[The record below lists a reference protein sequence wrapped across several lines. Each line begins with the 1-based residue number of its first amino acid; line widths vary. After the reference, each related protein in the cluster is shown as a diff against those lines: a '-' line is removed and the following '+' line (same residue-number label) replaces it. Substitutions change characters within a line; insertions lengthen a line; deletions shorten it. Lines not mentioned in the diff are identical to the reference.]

1 MFSLILL
8 RVDMLSV
15 PIHNFCTYLLPKN
28 LLSNKKKNKKK
39 PNMLFQCHFETW
51 IRKHHDVKPNRWLIW
66 LALGTDCFHSCFHR
80 TQVHS
85 KGVQVFGG
93 PGFDSWDWTRFANKH
108 GKTVPN
114 SGCKQTCVQKK
125 KSSDVKLP
133 KVLNYALLPVFWF
146 ET

>member
-28 LLSNKKKNKKK
+28 LLSNKKKRKKK
-39 PNMLFQCHFETW
+39 CCFSAISKHELGSIMTLNLIGDSFGWPWERIAFTHAFTAPKFTRRESRFLVAQGLIPGTEPGLQTNMEKLFQTL
-51 IRKHHDVKPNRWLIW
+51 D
-66 LALGTDCFHSCFHR
+66 
-80 TQVHS
+80 
-85 KGVQVFGG
+85 
-93 PGFDSWDWTRFANKH
+93 ANKL
-108 GKTVPN
+108 V
-114 SGCKQTCVQKK
+114 SRKK
-125 KSSDVKLP
+125 KSSDLKLP